1 MGPEVMDRPSGV
13 DAGDLSHRI
22 IDILNDGALAL
33 LLSIGHRTKL
43 FDVMVGRPPSTAE
56 EIAEA
61 ASLNERYVREWLEG
75 VVKGGIVSHDP
86 AAGTFEVPPGYGP
99 HLSRSALS
107 KNLAELAELVPILG
121 AQEDRIVES
130 FRRDGHTPFDARP
143 SFREL
148 ISKAAHESD
157 QAVVETLV
165 DSIFPLVPGLLDGLR
180 AGIEVLDIGC
190 GNGRAVM
197 LTALAF
203 PNSTFHGYDSF
214 QHHIDRAKYR
224 AFMMGLNNVY
234 FRQKSIAELDDPARY
249 HLITDFGGI
258 RDETR
263 PKQVLENIAR
273 ALRPRGIFLMQE
285 LAASSHVTDRFGLPQ
300 DSLLHTLESLAET
313 DEDRTAL
320 GGEQKATRSLLEAS
334 FESLVVHRLP
344 HHIYNCYFVA
354 TKGGEGSSL
363 Q

>member
-1 MGPEVMDRPSGV
+1 MGPEVMDGPSGV
-13 DAGDLSHRI
+13 DAGDLSDRI
-22 IDILNDGALAL
+22 IDILDDGALAL

-61 ASLNERYVREWLEG
+61 AGLNERCVREWLEG

-86 AAGTFEVPPGYGP
+86 AAGTFEVPPEYGP
-99 HLSRSALS
+99 HLSGSALS
-107 KNLAELAELVPILG
+107 KNLAALAELIPILG
-121 AQEDRIVES
+121 AQEDRIVER
-130 FRRDGHTPFDARP
+130 FRRDGHTPYDARP

-165 DSIFPLVPGLLDGLR
+165 DSIFSLVPGLLDGLR

-197 LTALAF
+197 LTALTF
-203 PNSTFHGYDSF
+203 PNSTFHGYDPF

-224 AFMMGLNNVY
+224 AFVMGLNNVY
-234 FRQKSIAELDDPARY
+234 FRRKSVAELDDRARY

-285 LAASSHVTDRFGLPQ
+285 LAASSHVTDRFGLPR
-300 DSLLHTLESLAET
+300 DSLLHAVESLAET
-313 DEDRTAL
+313 DEDKTAL
-320 GGEQKATRSLLEAS
+320 GGEQQATRSLLEAS

-354 TKGGEGSSL
+354 TKGGAGSSL